1 MRTNGGGGTAQTVSL
16 GLVVCGGILHLCAF
30 VSVSVYHELRIR
42 HLEQQNG
49 QQNVHFE
56 YVTSGIDGNR
66 IKRAVETKESEREL
80 IRSILSQIADFLKA
94 DDTERARKL
103 RQSGTSGNEMAQIF
117 EQLAN
122 SELAIFNKY
131 CGQNSTICLPG
142 PKGEK
147 GNAGITGTQGAPG
160 IPGEKGSKGDG
171 GAPGLQ
177 GQKGEPGML
186 GFPGVKGEKGDFGV
200 PGSSGPAGVK
210 GEKGDVGLQGQPG
223 KDGAPGLQGA
233 KGDKGRVGDPGMMG
247 QKGDRGDFGPPGIP
261 GAKGQAGFP
270 GLKGDKGEAGGSGL
284 PGPPGIQGEKG
295 EPGPKGEA
303 VVVQPALQ
311 TSTCCDSLER
321 PYFNQTSQVINAL
334 EGTSVSLHCGA
345 NGHPKPTVEWTMTS
359 RNGSR
364 TVMTLSNQDTLNIMN
379 LDPYKDYGTY
389 TCTASS
395 ALGEES
401 KTVQLNVY
409 QHIKIVD
416 HIANHSLL
424 VGQNVMFE
432 CKFDGDPK
440 PAVTWYHVDKNGA
453 KTQITN
459 GIISI
464 PEGSQLQLPSVGVSD
479 KGEYVCEAN
488 NGIETM
494 SQHAYLVTEGPPS
507 VLQQGP
513 VTALVGHNIKL
524 HCDVEGDPKPTTSWI
539 APPNVNNAYEDKNG
553 DLILLNVQTGDAGAY
568 ICKASNSFGTASS
581 VVTLVVHGPGKAEIA
596 GSHLVP
602 IEPTSTNFAIDCKAS
617 GEPPLNVQ
625 WYHDGTPVSP
635 DPTHVVLPDNT
646 LLVLSVRRPADYG
659 RYMCVATNLYGSDN
673 ATAFVYEDKGT
684 TTCDAP
690 FTPCPGKLCGAQC
703 PAGCQ
708 QVVVDGTTSFPA
720 SDPVCL
726 RGLQSGAIQN
736 NGGVVTW
743 TTSGST
749 ATIQV
754 P

>member
-1 MRTNGGGGTAQTVSL
+1 MRTNGGGGTARTVSL

-49 QQNVHFE
+49 RQNVHFE
-56 YVTSGIDGNR
+56 YVTSGIEGNR

-295 EPGPKGEA
+295 EAGPKGEA

-334 EGTSVSLHCGA
+334 EGTSVSLHCDA

-364 TVMTLSNQDTLNIMN
+364 TVMTLSNQDTLNIMS

-389 TCTASS
+389 TCTATS
-395 ALGEES
+395 ALGAES

-440 PAVTWYHVDKNGA
+440 PAVTWYHIEKNGA

-464 PEGSQLQLPSVGVSD
+464 PEGSQLQLPSVGMSD

-513 VTALVGHNIKL
+513 VTALVGHNITL

-539 APPNVNNAYEDKNG
+539 APPNVNNAYEDKKG
-553 DLILLNVQTGDAGAY
+553 DLILLNVQSGDAGAY

-625 WYHDGTPVSP
+625 WYHDGTPMSP

-659 RYMCVATNLYGSDN
+659 RYMCVATNMYGSDN

-726 RGLQSGAIQN
+726 RGLQSGAIRN

-749 ATIQV
+749 ATIQM